1 MAAHKREYRLKN
13 GRNPREA
20 ALVILLRVCEEKEK
34 SHYALRETLEECRE
48 MDQRDRAL
56 AKRIAEGTLDY
67 LLRLDCLIGRYSKKP
82 LSLLKPV
89 IRNILR
95 MSLYQILYMDK
106 VPKSAVCNEAVELAK
121 LHGLLGLTGFVNGV
135 LRNMV
140 RDLEKGAEKI
150 TRIQDEATDLAMP
163 SWLMKKYIRDF
174 GHDRA
179 REIAESYLCQ
189 RSATLRLNC
198 SKAFP
203 EEICSLL
210 REDGVSFEMMD
221 MEGFFGELGL
231 IPGEEDT
238 ALPVMLNVKGIMGL
252 SGIRAFQE
260 GLLQPQD
267 PSSAIPAFLA
277 APKEGDYVIDVCA
290 APGGKSLQLADMLS
304 GSGTV
309 EARDLT
315 EQKAEMIRENI
326 QRSGFK
332 NIRTRVMDALVPDEE
347 SYYRADILMADLP
360 CSGLGI
366 AARKPDIKLNVEPYS
381 ITELC
386 HLQRDIL
393 KVVSRY
399 VKPGG
404 KLVYSTCTLTPE
416 EDEENAAWAAEELG
430 FILKKEVKV
439 FPGADRDGFYAAL
452 LEKKKY

>member
-1 MAAHKREYRLKN
+1 
-13 GRNPREA
+13 
-20 ALVILLRVCEEKEK
+20 
-34 SHYALRETLEECRE
+34 
-48 MDQRDRAL
+48 
-56 AKRIAEGTLDY
+56 
-67 LLRLDCLIGRYSKKP
+67 
-82 LSLLKPV
+82 
-89 IRNILR
+89 
-95 MSLYQILYMDK
+95 
-106 VPKSAVCNEAVELAK
+106 
-121 LHGLLGLTGFVNGV
+121 
-135 LRNMV
+135 
-140 RDLEKGAEKI
+140 
-150 TRIQDEATDLAMP
+150 
-163 SWLMKKYIRDF
+163 MKKYIRDF

-179 REIAESYLCQ
+179 REIAKAYLCQ
-189 RSATLRLNC
+189 LSATLRLNC
-198 SKAFP
+198 SKASP
-203 EEICSLL
+203 QEICSLL
-210 REDGVSFEMMD
+210 KEEGVSFEMMD
-221 MEGFFGELGL
+221 MEGFFQELGL

-260 GLLQPQD
+260 GFLQPQD

-332 NIRTRVMDALVPDEE
+332 NIRARVMDALVPDEE

-404 KLVYSTCTLTPE
+404 KLVYSTCTLTLE

>member
-1 MAAHKREYRLKN
+1 MAARKREYRLKN

-20 ALVILLRVCEEKEK
+20 ALVVLLRVCEEKEK

-56 AKRIAEGTLDY
+56 VKRIAEGTLDY

-150 TRIQDEATDLAMP
+150 TLIQDEAADLAMP

-179 REIAESYLCQ
+179 REIAKAYLCQ

-198 SKAFP
+198 SKASP
-203 EEICSLL
+203 EEIQSLL
-210 REDGVSFEMMD
+210 KEEGVSFEMMD

-260 GLLQPQD
+260 GFLQPQD

-332 NIRTRVMDALVPDEE
+332 NIRARVMDALVPDEE

-404 KLVYSTCTLTPE
+404 KLVYSTCTLTLE